1 MEAYRTVGLERD
13 VTVLPPLE
21 MRLKIQEADGGF
33 DLNVWASEPFDEIP
47 VQIAFDFSPGGVFE
61 FENGAIQ
68 GLANGTFFLKQ
79 GTGIYHVGQDAI
91 SISPGCYAH
100 RMWQMRNSEAVEGD
114 FRVLLTM
121 VTPVD
126 QSVAIRYG
134 QWDEANMAL
143 V

>member
-1 MEAYRTVGLERD
+1 
-13 VTVLPPLE
+13 
-21 MRLKIQEADGGF
+21 
-33 DLNVWASEPFDEIP
+33 
-47 VQIAFDFSPGGVFE
+47 
-61 FENGAIQ
+61 
-68 GLANGTFFLKQ
+68 
-79 GTGIYHVGQDAI
+79 
-91 SISPGCYAH
+91 
-100 RMWQMRNSEAVEGD
+100 MWQMRNSEAVEGD